1 MNKYFKILL
10 NVLIIN
16 FLFINPINSK
26 TLPPGTGG
34 EADVPA
40 NVLILL
46 DVSGSMNDRT
56 QIGVNYSSNVRAVA
70 PITNTGSV
78 LVYSQN
84 TIRQTNQAANSQ
96 ENIHPS
102 RAVLSHDWYR
112 FRLAENAKKVVYYDN
127 QIFTYDNNDKRLFRY
142 NFTNNSLTRLERIG
156 QIFSQMFLN
165 GDQLVLMN
173 HRGADYYVKDLT
185 AVNVNATRC
194 SPSRNSILDRIL
206 RLGQWS
212 THPNFA
218 FNVDASGNLI
228 AVGSLDKRTQVQ
240 FYKFAPNGTCF
251 SDEPNDTYTTTL
263 NPIHTPSSVVGHPTD
278 ENQFFL
284 TDSVNHNLTKI
295 SVSGTV
301 ITVDS
306 SVGRNGGVNINYN
319 PTNNRNDIRFRTP
332 YHIAVEASTSRIYVA
347 DESNRA
353 VQSFD
358 FNLNFKNV
366 TGMSSSMSR
375 MEGAKQAIQS
385 IVTDSS
391 LISSVNFGYGVWSDY
406 QVWWSRW
413 GRFSQYGINSMPRQR
428 AVNTYGIDWLN
439 LYRMIREVV
448 LYGNIWGVG
457 PDRFPGLDNWDNGRD
472 RGNPCSNLGCIEV
485 KADRNGAGKI
495 NTRVRQAQPMLGTN
509 ANFFATLAEDYYNH
523 PTLSPIDPNS
533 DCQGN
538 PIIVIGDGE
547 FTTGVN
553 AGFNKIQ
560 QLANRQNSPV
570 KTIPIAYGS
579 GISASGLAQFNQLA
593 MRGGTGDAIVA
604 QNPATLKARLTE
616 IIRNIQADK
625 LAFTAPAITSKV
637 GEGGFLYQAQFQYR
651 QKKEWLG
658 SLSATSISEEGEL
671 ANDFTWEAARQMP
684 LPSGRK
690 IWTVLPAADYNGNWN
705 NFTEANSILINEQFE
720 SLGIEVG
727 DYHGDTPTSP
737 TNVGTARCSNSGDSR
752 TSIQNGNEDDIKGYF
767 NFVRGEDY
775 FDYDSDCIL
784 KEIRTDDDGRRGYL
798 GDIYHSELVVVGPPG
813 ANTNFIKKN
822 EEAYF
827 RSINNYQAFKN
838 ANENRAKTIYVG
850 ANDGM
855 LHAFNGNTG
864 QELWGFIPP
873 FIIGKL
879 PLIVNPSLNDNNAL
893 GDKGGSSA
901 IYGVDG
907 SPVVHDM
914 FIKHPYFG
922 GTNWYTIMMVPFGR
936 GGAGFSVLDVTNP
949 EKPLHLYSIYND
961 SVQNEVLRM
970 NHLGIVSRF
979 DYIDETYGWLDLDEA
994 DTVIANYQADNSVD
1008 STCNTTLTTSCYTGR
1023 NFTLPV
1029 TGLTKTDM
1037 TIFFDGIITTAYQ
1050 VSQNGSKTTISF
1062 SSAQT
1067 YNGDTSGISQNP
1079 TNKNLSISIEP
1090 DAIARLSI
1098 NLPAEYDYTK
1108 LGETWSSPRIFR
1120 MPVTSNT
1127 DKYVAVM
1134 GAGYGAASKT
1144 VGSGVFVVDL
1154 DDFIDR
1160 PGSIDKAISVSDN
1173 VNGTN
1178 VSHEIINSVLA
1189 TPVVITADQTTGI
1202 NYKGALVYVNDLE
1215 GKVTKIN
1222 LTDMTQTKAGL
1233 RTELYDST
1241 VIFET
1246 LSTSTNGR
1254 YMFHSMDSA
1263 IGTTSKNLWLYA
1275 GTGDYERVTTK
1286 NNNIDNLLIGFRD
1299 KDFPYY
1305 EDVSE
1310 IYSPLS
1316 LFACQD
1322 TTDDGTGI
1330 KCPLDSN
1337 DEVVIRGFGPVT
1349 KDVGWFIKLEN
1360 SQKVIAEPT
1369 VTRGVAYFPI
1379 YEPTT
1384 SLNQCDPGKAFVC
1397 AVDDECGTNYSSRLG
1412 TNDAA
1417 NRNQQCLYVG
1427 SGVLSKLVAFGN
1439 KLFANIA
1446 GKSTQDKTDLV
1457 QLNSIQEDVEAM
1469 RSSWREGNF

>member
-46 DVSGSMNDRT
+46 DVSGSMSNRT
-56 QIGVNYSSNVRAVA
+56 QIGINYSSRVQAVA

-78 LVYSQN
+78 LVYTQY
-84 TIRQTNQAANSQ
+84 TIRQTNQAENSQ

-102 RAVLSHDWYR
+102 RAVLSHDWNR
-112 FRLAENAKKVVYYDN
+112 FRLQNNAKKVVYYDN

-538 PIIVIGDGE
+538 YIIVIGDGE

-684 LPSGRK
+684 LPRSRK
-690 IWTVLPAADYNGNWN
+690 IWTVLPTKDYRDDLN

-727 DYHGDTPTSP
+727 DYHSDAPTSS

-752 TSIQNGNEDDIKGYF
+752 TSIQDGNEDDIKGLIS
-767 NFVRGEDY
+767 FVRGEDY
-775 FDYDSDCIL
+775 FDYDSDCFL
-784 KEIRTDDDGRRGYL
+784 DEPRLDDNGRHGYL
-798 GDIYHSELVVVGPPG
+798 GDIYHSELVVVGPPS

-827 RSINNYQAFKN
+827 RSTNNYQAFKN

-850 ANDGM
+850 ANDGV

-1337 DEVVIRGFGPVT
+1337 EEVVIRGFGPVT

>member
-1 MNKYFKILL
+1 MKKYYKILL

-16 FLFINPINSK
+16 FLIINPINSK

-46 DVSGSMNDRT
+46 DASGSMSNRT
-56 QIGVNYSSNVRAVA
+56 TIGINYNNNVRAVA

-78 LVYSQN
+78 LVYTQN
-84 TIRQTNQAANSQ
+84 NMRQVNQAGNSL
-96 ENIHPS
+96 ENIYSGRPT
-102 RAVLSHDWYR
+102 LTNDWNR
-112 FRLAENAKKVVYYDN
+112 FMLRDNAKKVVYYND
-127 QIFTYDNNDKRLFRY
+127 QVFTYDNNDRRLFKY
-142 NFTNNSLTRLERIG
+142 NFTNNTSTGLERIG
-156 QIFSQMFLN
+156 QRFSQMFLN
-165 GDQLVLMN
+165 GDNLVLMN
-173 HRGADYYVKDLT
+173 HVGANYYVKDLT
-185 AVNVNATRC
+185 AINVNATTC

-206 RLGQWS
+206 RLGQYWE
-212 THPNFA
+212 HPQFT

-228 AVGSLDKRTQVQ
+228 AVGSLDRRTQVQ
-240 FYKFAPNGTCF
+240 LYKFASTGTCF
-251 SDEPNDTYTTTL
+251 ESEPSNTYTTSL

-284 TDSVNHNLTKI
+284 TDSIYHNLTKI
-295 SVSGTV
+295 SVSGTT
-301 ITVDS
+301 ITIDA
-306 SVGRNGGVNINYN
+306 SVGRSGSINANYN
-319 PTNNRNDIRFRTP
+319 PTTNQNGIRFRNP
-332 YHIAVEASTSRIYVA
+332 YHIAIESSSSRIYVA
-347 DESNRA
+347 DERNRA

-358 FNLNFKNV
+358 YNLNFKHD
-366 TGMSSSMSR
+366 TGTSTSMSR
-375 MEGAKQAIQS
+375 MRGAQEAIQS

-391 LISSVNFGYGVWSDY
+391 LISSVNFGYGLWSDY
-406 QVWWSRW
+406 RLWYNSRP
-413 GRFSQYGINSMPRQR
+413 FTYYGIRSVPR
-428 AVNTYGIDWLN
+428 NTAISRYGIDWLSR
-439 LYRMIREVV
+439 YSWMRHVV
-448 LYGNIWGVG
+448 LYGNVNNIG
-457 PDRFPGLDNWDNGRD
+457 PDRFPGFEMWQNGRD
-472 RGNPCSNLGCIEV
+472 RGYPCSNVGCIEV
-485 KADRNGAGKI
+485 QVNRDGAAKI
-495 NTRVRQAQPMLGTN
+495 NTRVSSAQPMYGTN
-509 ANFFATLAEDYYNH
+509 ANFFATLAEEYYNH

-538 PIIVIGDGE
+538 YIIVIGDGE
-547 FTTGVN
+547 FTSGRTI
-553 AGFNKIQ
+553 GFNKIQ

-570 KTIPIAYGS
+570 KTIPIAYGT
-579 GISASGLAQFNQLA
+579 GISASGLSQFNDLA
-593 MRGGTGDAIVA
+593 RRGGTGDAIIA
-604 QNPATLKARLTE
+604 ANPAALKARITE

-625 LAFTAPAITSKV
+625 LAFTAPAITAKV

-658 SLSATSISEEGEL
+658 SLSATSMTDDGEL

-684 LPSGRK
+684 LPRSRK
-690 IWTVLPAADYNGNWN
+690 IWTVLPTKDYRDDLN

-727 DYHGDTPTSP
+727 DYHSDAPTSS

-752 TSIQNGNEDDIKGYF
+752 TSIQDGNEDDIKGLIS
-767 NFVRGEDY
+767 FVRGEDY
-775 FDYDSDCIL
+775 FDYDSDCFL
-784 KEIRTDDDGRRGYL
+784 DEPRLDDNGRHGYL
-798 GDIYHSELVVVGPPG
+798 GDIYHSELVVVGPPS

-827 RSINNYQAFKN
+827 RSTNNYQAFKN

-850 ANDGM
+850 ANDGV

-914 FIKHPYFG
+914 YIKHPYFG

-979 DYIDETYGWLDLDEA
+979 DYIDETYSWLDLDEA
-994 DTVIANYQADNSVD
+994 DTIIANYQADNNVD

-1050 VSQNGSKTTISF
+1050 VSQNGSSTTISF

-1067 YNGDTSGISQNP
+1067 YNGDTSGTSLNP
-1079 TNKNLSISIEP
+1079 NNKNLSISINS
-1090 DAIARLSI
+1090 DAIARLST
-1098 NLPAEYDYTK
+1098 NLPADYDYSK

-1120 MPVTSNT
+1120 MPVTSNK

-1134 GAGYGAASKT
+1134 GAGYGATSKT

-1160 PGSIDKAISVSDN
+1160 PGSIDKAISVSDK

-1189 TPVVITADQTTGI
+1189 NPVVITADQTTGI

-1222 LTDMTQTKAGL
+1222 LTDMTETKAGL

-1337 DEVVIRGFGPVT
+1337 EEVVIRGFGPVT

-1360 SQKVIAEPT
+1360 SQKVVAEPT

>member
-1 MNKYFKILL
+1 MKKYYKILL

-16 FLFINPINSK
+16 FLIINPINSK

-46 DVSGSMNDRT
+46 DASGSMSNRT
-56 QIGVNYSSNVRAVA
+56 TIGINYNNNVRAVA

-78 LVYSQN
+78 LVYTQN
-84 TIRQTNQAANSQ
+84 NMRQVNQAGNSL
-96 ENIHPS
+96 ENIYSGRPT
-102 RAVLSHDWYR
+102 LTNDWNR
-112 FRLAENAKKVVYYDN
+112 FMLRDNAKKVVYYND
-127 QIFTYDNNDKRLFRY
+127 QVFTYDNNDRRLFKY
-142 NFTNNSLTRLERIG
+142 NFTNNTSTGLERIG
-156 QIFSQMFLN
+156 QRFSQMFLN
-165 GDQLVLMN
+165 GDNLVLMN
-173 HRGADYYVKDLT
+173 HVGANYYVKDLT
-185 AVNVNATRC
+185 AINVNATTC

-206 RLGQWS
+206 RLGQYWE
-212 THPNFA
+212 HPQFT

-228 AVGSLDKRTQVQ
+228 AVGSLDRRTQVQ
-240 FYKFAPNGTCF
+240 LYKFESTGTCF
-251 SDEPNDTYTTTL
+251 ESEPSNTYTTSL

-284 TDSVNHNLTKI
+284 TDSIYHNLTKI
-295 SVSGTV
+295 SVSGTT
-301 ITVDS
+301 ITIDA
-306 SVGRNGGVNINYN
+306 SVGRSGSINANYN
-319 PTNNRNDIRFRTP
+319 PTTNQNGIRFRNP
-332 YHIAVEASTSRIYVA
+332 YHIAIESSSSRIYVA
-347 DESNRA
+347 DERNRA

-358 FNLNFKNV
+358 YNLNFKHD
-366 TGMSSSMSR
+366 TGTSTRMSR
-375 MEGAKQAIQS
+375 MRGAQEAIQS

-391 LISSVNFGYGVWSDY
+391 LISSVNFGYGLWSDY
-406 QVWWSRW
+406 RVWYASRP
-413 GRFSQYGINSMPRQR
+413 FTYYGIRSVSR
-428 AVNTYGIDWLN
+428 NTAISRYGIDWLSRYSWMRN
-439 LYRMIREVV
+439 VV
-448 LYGNIWGVG
+448 LYGNVNNIG
-457 PDRFPGLDNWDNGRD
+457 PDRFPGFEMWQNGRD
-472 RGNPCSNLGCIEV
+472 RGYPCSNVGCIEV
-485 KADRNGAGKI
+485 QVNRDGAAKI
-495 NTRVRQAQPMLGTN
+495 NTRVSSAQPMYGTN
-509 ANFFATLAEDYYNH
+509 ANFFATLAEEYYNH

-538 PIIVIGDGE
+538 YIIVIGDGE
-547 FTTGVN
+547 FTSGRTI
-553 AGFNKIQ
+553 GFNKIQ

-570 KTIPIAYGS
+570 KTIPIAYGT
-579 GISASGLAQFNQLA
+579 GISASGLSQFNDLA
-593 MRGGTGDAIVA
+593 RRGGTGDAIIA
-604 QNPATLKARLTE
+604 ANPAALKARITE

-625 LAFTAPAITSKV
+625 LAFTAPAITAKV

-658 SLSATSISEEGEL
+658 SLSATSMTDDGEL
-671 ANDFTWEAARQMP
+671 ANDVTWEAARQMP
-684 LPSGRK
+684 LPRSRK
-690 IWTVLPAADYNGNWN
+690 IWTVLPTKDYRDDLN

-727 DYHGDTPTSP
+727 DYHSDAPTSS

-752 TSIQNGNEDDIKGYF
+752 TSIQDGNEDDIKGLIS
-767 NFVRGEDY
+767 FVRGEDY
-775 FDYDSDCIL
+775 FDYDSDCFL
-784 KEIRTDDDGRRGYL
+784 DEPRLDDNGRHGYL
-798 GDIYHSELVVVGPPG
+798 GDIYHSELVVVGPPS

-827 RSINNYQAFKN
+827 RSTNNYQAFKN

-850 ANDGM
+850 ANDGV

-914 FIKHPYFG
+914 YIKHPYFG

-979 DYIDETYGWLDLDEA
+979 DYIDETYSWLDLDEA
-994 DTVIANYQADNSVD
+994 DTIIANYQADNNVD

-1050 VSQNGSKTTISF
+1050 VSQNGSSTTISF

-1067 YNGDTSGISQNP
+1067 YNGDTSGTSLNP
-1079 TNKNLSISIEP
+1079 NNKNLSISINS
-1090 DAIARLSI
+1090 DAIARLST
-1098 NLPAEYDYTK
+1098 NLPADYDYSK

-1120 MPVTSNT
+1120 MPVTSNK

-1134 GAGYGAASKT
+1134 GAGYGATSKT

-1189 TPVVITADQTTGI
+1189 NPVVITADQTTGI

-1222 LTDMTQTKAGL
+1222 LTDMTETKAGL

-1305 EDVSE
+1305 EDVNE

-1337 DEVVIRGFGPVT
+1337 EEVVIRGFGPVT

-1360 SQKVIAEPT
+1360 SQKVVAEPT

>member
-1 MNKYFKILL
+1 MKKYYKILL

-16 FLFINPINSK
+16 FLIINPINSK

-46 DVSGSMNDRT
+46 DASGSMSNRT
-56 QIGVNYSSNVRAVA
+56 TIGINYNNNVRAVA

-78 LVYSQN
+78 LVYTQN
-84 TIRQTNQAANSQ
+84 NMRQVNQAGNSL
-96 ENIHPS
+96 ENIYSGRPT
-102 RAVLSHDWYR
+102 LTNDWNR
-112 FRLAENAKKVVYYDN
+112 FMLRDNAKKVVYYND
-127 QIFTYDNNDKRLFRY
+127 QVFTYDNNERRLFKY
-142 NFTNNSLTRLERIG
+142 NFTNNTSTGLERIG
-156 QIFSQMFLN
+156 QRFSQMFLN
-165 GDQLVLMN
+165 GDNLVLMN
-173 HRGADYYVKDLT
+173 HVGANYYVKDLT
-185 AVNVNATRC
+185 AINVNATTC

-206 RLGQWS
+206 RLGQYWE
-212 THPNFA
+212 HPQFT

-228 AVGSLDKRTQVQ
+228 AVGSLDRRTQVQ
-240 FYKFAPNGTCF
+240 LYKFESTGTCF
-251 SDEPNDTYTTTL
+251 ESEPSNTYTTSL

-284 TDSVNHNLTKI
+284 TDSIYHNLTKI
-295 SVSGTV
+295 SVSGTT
-301 ITVDS
+301 ITIDA
-306 SVGRNGGVNINYN
+306 SVGRSGSINANYN
-319 PTNNRNDIRFRTP
+319 PTTNQNGIRFRNP
-332 YHIAVEASTSRIYVA
+332 YHIAIESSSSRIYVA
-347 DESNRA
+347 DERNRA

-358 FNLNFKNV
+358 YNLNFKHD
-366 TGMSSSMSR
+366 TGTSTRMSR
-375 MEGAKQAIQS
+375 MRGAQEAIQS

-391 LISSVNFGYGVWSDY
+391 LISSVNFGYGLWSDY
-406 QVWWSRW
+406 RVWYASRP
-413 GRFSQYGINSMPRQR
+413 FTYYGIRSVSR
-428 AVNTYGIDWLN
+428 NTAISRYGIDWLSRYSWMRN
-439 LYRMIREVV
+439 VV
-448 LYGNIWGVG
+448 LYGNVNNIG
-457 PDRFPGLDNWDNGRD
+457 PDRFPGFEMWQNGRD
-472 RGNPCSNLGCIEV
+472 RGYPCSNVGCIEV
-485 KADRNGAGKI
+485 QVNRDGAAKI
-495 NTRVRQAQPMLGTN
+495 NTRVSSAQPMYGTN
-509 ANFFATLAEDYYNH
+509 ANFFATLAEEYYNH

-538 PIIVIGDGE
+538 YIIVIGDGE
-547 FTTGVN
+547 FTSGRTI
-553 AGFNKIQ
+553 GFNKIQ

-570 KTIPIAYGS
+570 KTIPIAYGT
-579 GISASGLAQFNQLA
+579 GISASGLSQFNDLA
-593 MRGGTGDAIVA
+593 RRGGTGDAIIA
-604 QNPATLKARLTE
+604 ANPAALKARITE

-625 LAFTAPAITSKV
+625 LAFTAPAITAKV

-658 SLSATSISEEGEL
+658 SLSATSMTDDGEL
-671 ANDFTWEAARQMP
+671 ANDITWEAARQMP
-684 LPSGRK
+684 LPRSRK
-690 IWTVLPAADYNGNWN
+690 IWTVLPTKDYRDDLN

-727 DYHGDTPTSP
+727 DYHSDAPTSS

-752 TSIQNGNEDDIKGYF
+752 TSIQDGNEDDIKGLIS
-767 NFVRGEDY
+767 FVRGEDY
-775 FDYDSDCIL
+775 FDYDSDCFL
-784 KEIRTDDDGRRGYL
+784 DEPRLDDNGRHGYL
-798 GDIYHSELVVVGPPG
+798 GDIYHSELVVVGPPS

-827 RSINNYQAFKN
+827 RSTNNYQAFKN

-850 ANDGM
+850 ANDGV

-914 FIKHPYFG
+914 YIKHPYFG

-979 DYIDETYGWLDLDEA
+979 DYIDETYSWLDLDEA
-994 DTVIANYQADNSVD
+994 DTIIANYQADNNVD

-1050 VSQNGSKTTISF
+1050 VSQNGSSTTISF

-1067 YNGDTSGISQNP
+1067 YNGDTSGTSLNP
-1079 TNKNLSISIEP
+1079 NNKNLSISINS
-1090 DAIARLSI
+1090 DAIARLST
-1098 NLPAEYDYTK
+1098 NLPADYDYSK

-1120 MPVTSNT
+1120 MPVTSNK

-1134 GAGYGAASKT
+1134 GAGYGATSKT

-1189 TPVVITADQTTGI
+1189 NPVVITADQTTGI

-1222 LTDMTQTKAGL
+1222 LTDMTETKAGL

-1337 DEVVIRGFGPVT
+1337 EEVVIRGFGPVT

-1360 SQKVIAEPT
+1360 SQKVVAEPT

>member
-1 MNKYFKILL
+1 MKKYYKILL

-16 FLFINPINSK
+16 FLIINPINSK

-46 DVSGSMNDRT
+46 DASGSMSNRT
-56 QIGVNYSSNVRAVA
+56 TIGINYNNNVRAVA

-78 LVYSQN
+78 LVYTQN
-84 TIRQTNQAANSQ
+84 NMRQVNQAGNSL
-96 ENIHPS
+96 ENIYSGRPT
-102 RAVLSHDWYR
+102 LTNDWNR
-112 FRLAENAKKVVYYDN
+112 FMLRDNAKKVVYYND
-127 QIFTYDNNDKRLFRY
+127 QVFTYDNNDRRLFKY
-142 NFTNNSLTRLERIG
+142 NFTNNTSTGLERIG
-156 QIFSQMFLN
+156 QRFSQMFLN
-165 GDQLVLMN
+165 GDNLVLMN
-173 HRGADYYVKDLT
+173 HVGANYYVKDLT
-185 AVNVNATRC
+185 AINVNATTC

-206 RLGQWS
+206 RLGQYWE
-212 THPNFA
+212 HPQFT

-228 AVGSLDKRTQVQ
+228 AVGSLDRRTQVQ
-240 FYKFAPNGTCF
+240 LYKFASTGTCF
-251 SDEPNDTYTTTL
+251 ESEPSNTYTTSL

-284 TDSVNHNLTKI
+284 TDSIYHNLTKI
-295 SVSGTV
+295 SVSGTT
-301 ITVDS
+301 ITIDA
-306 SVGRNGGVNINYN
+306 SVGRSGSINANYN
-319 PTNNRNDIRFRTP
+319 PTTNQNGIRFRNP
-332 YHIAVEASTSRIYVA
+332 YHIAIESSSSRIYVA
-347 DESNRA
+347 DERNRA

-358 FNLNFKNV
+358 YNLNFKHD
-366 TGMSSSMSR
+366 TGTSTRMSR
-375 MEGAKQAIQS
+375 MRGAQEAIQS

-391 LISSVNFGYGVWSDY
+391 LISSVNFGYGLWSDY
-406 QVWWSRW
+406 RVWYASRP
-413 GRFSQYGINSMPRQR
+413 FTYYGIRSVSR
-428 AVNTYGIDWLN
+428 NTAISRYGIDWLSRYGYMRN
-439 LYRMIREVV
+439 VV
-448 LYGNIWGVG
+448 LYGNVNNIG
-457 PDRFPGLDNWDNGRD
+457 PDRFPGFEMWQNGRD
-472 RGNPCSNLGCIEV
+472 RGYPCSNVGCIEV
-485 KADRNGAGKI
+485 QVNRDGAAKI
-495 NTRVRQAQPMLGTN
+495 NTRVSSAQPMYGTN
-509 ANFFATLAEDYYNH
+509 ANFFATLAEEYYNH

-538 PIIVIGDGE
+538 YIIVIGDGE
-547 FTTGVN
+547 FTSGRTI
-553 AGFNKIQ
+553 GFNKIQ

-570 KTIPIAYGS
+570 KTIPIAYGT
-579 GISASGLAQFNQLA
+579 GISASGLSQFNDLA
-593 MRGGTGDAIVA
+593 RRGGTGDAIIA
-604 QNPATLKARLTE
+604 ANPAALKARITE

-625 LAFTAPAITSKV
+625 LAFTAPAITAKV

-658 SLSATSISEEGEL
+658 SLSATSMTDDGEL

-684 LPSGRK
+684 LPRSRK
-690 IWTVLPAADYNGNWN
+690 IWTVLPTKDYRDDLN

-727 DYHGDTPTSP
+727 DYHSDAPTSS

-752 TSIQNGNEDDIKGYF
+752 TSIQDGNEDDIKGLIS
-767 NFVRGEDY
+767 FVRGEDY
-775 FDYDSDCIL
+775 FDYDSDCFL
-784 KEIRTDDDGRRGYL
+784 DEPRLDDNGRHGYL
-798 GDIYHSELVVVGPPG
+798 GDIYHSELVVVGPPS

-827 RSINNYQAFKN
+827 RSTNNYQAFKN

-850 ANDGM
+850 ANDGV

-914 FIKHPYFG
+914 YIKHPYFG

-936 GGAGFSVLDVTNP
+936 GGAGFSVLDITNP

-979 DYIDETYGWLDLDEA
+979 DYIDETYSWLDLDEA
-994 DTVIANYQADNSVD
+994 DTIIANYQADNNVD

-1050 VSQNGSKTTISF
+1050 VSQNGSSTTISF

-1067 YNGDTSGISQNP
+1067 YNGDTSGTSLNP
-1079 TNKNLSISIEP
+1079 NNKNLSISINS
-1090 DAIARLSI
+1090 DAIARLST
-1098 NLPAEYDYTK
+1098 NLPADYDYSK

-1120 MPVTSNT
+1120 MPVTSNK

-1134 GAGYGAASKT
+1134 GAGYGATSKT

-1189 TPVVITADQTTGI
+1189 NPVVITADQTTGI

-1222 LTDMTQTKAGL
+1222 LTDMTETKAGL

-1337 DEVVIRGFGPVT
+1337 EEVVIRGFGPVT

-1360 SQKVIAEPT
+1360 SQKVVAEPT

>member
-1 MNKYFKILL
+1 MKKYYKILL

-16 FLFINPINSK
+16 FLIINPINSK

-46 DVSGSMNDRT
+46 DASGSMSNRT
-56 QIGVNYSSNVRAVA
+56 TIGINYNNNVRAVA

-78 LVYSQN
+78 LVYTQN
-84 TIRQTNQAANSQ
+84 NMRQVNQAGNSL
-96 ENIHPS
+96 ENIYSGRPT
-102 RAVLSHDWYR
+102 LTNDWNR
-112 FRLAENAKKVVYYDN
+112 FMLRDNAKKVVYYND
-127 QIFTYDNNDKRLFRY
+127 QVFTYDNNDRRLFKY
-142 NFTNNSLTRLERIG
+142 NFTNNTSTGLERIG
-156 QIFSQMFLN
+156 QRFSQMFLN
-165 GDQLVLMN
+165 GDNLVLMN
-173 HRGADYYVKDLT
+173 HVGANYYVKDLT
-185 AVNVNATRC
+185 AINVNATTC

-206 RLGQWS
+206 RLGQYWE
-212 THPNFA
+212 HPQFT

-228 AVGSLDKRTQVQ
+228 AVGSLDRRTQVQ
-240 FYKFAPNGTCF
+240 LYKFASTGTCF
-251 SDEPNDTYTTTL
+251 ESEPSNTYTTSL

-284 TDSVNHNLTKI
+284 TDSIYHNLTKI
-295 SVSGTV
+295 SVSGTT
-301 ITVDS
+301 ITIDA
-306 SVGRNGGVNINYN
+306 SVGRSGSINANYN
-319 PTNNRNDIRFRTP
+319 PTTNQNGIRFRNP
-332 YHIAVEASTSRIYVA
+332 YHIAIESSSSRIYVA
-347 DESNRA
+347 DERNRA

-358 FNLNFKNV
+358 YNLNFKHD
-366 TGMSSSMSR
+366 TGTSTRMSR
-375 MEGAKQAIQS
+375 MRGAQEAIQS

-391 LISSVNFGYGVWSDY
+391 LISSVNFGYGLWSDY
-406 QVWWSRW
+406 RVWYASRP
-413 GRFSQYGINSMPRQR
+413 FTYYGIRSVSR
-428 AVNTYGIDWLN
+428 NTAISRYGIDWLSRYGYMRN
-439 LYRMIREVV
+439 VV
-448 LYGNIWGVG
+448 LYGNVNNIG
-457 PDRFPGLDNWDNGRD
+457 PDRFPGFEMWQNGRD
-472 RGNPCSNLGCIEV
+472 RGYPCSNVGCIEV
-485 KADRNGAGKI
+485 QVNRDGAAKI
-495 NTRVRQAQPMLGTN
+495 NTRVSSAQPMYGTN
-509 ANFFATLAEDYYNH
+509 ANFFATLAEEYYNH

-538 PIIVIGDGE
+538 YIIVIGDGE
-547 FTTGVN
+547 FTSGRTI
-553 AGFNKIQ
+553 GFNKIQ

-570 KTIPIAYGS
+570 KTIPIAYGT
-579 GISASGLAQFNQLA
+579 GISASGLSQFNDLA
-593 MRGGTGDAIVA
+593 RRGGTGDAIIA
-604 QNPATLKARLTE
+604 ANPAALKARITE

-625 LAFTAPAITSKV
+625 LAFTAPAITAKV

-658 SLSATSISEEGEL
+658 SLSATSMTDDGEL
-671 ANDFTWEAARQMP
+671 ANDITWEAARQMP
-684 LPSGRK
+684 LPRSRK
-690 IWTVLPAADYNGNWN
+690 IWTVLPTKDYRDDLN

-727 DYHGDTPTSP
+727 DYHSDAPTSS

-752 TSIQNGNEDDIKGYF
+752 TSIQDGNEDDIKGLIS
-767 NFVRGEDY
+767 FVRGEDY
-775 FDYDSDCIL
+775 FDYDSDCFL
-784 KEIRTDDDGRRGYL
+784 DEPRLDDNGRHGYL
-798 GDIYHSELVVVGPPG
+798 GDIYHSELVVVGPPS

-827 RSINNYQAFKN
+827 RSTNNYQAFKN

-850 ANDGM
+850 ANDGV

-914 FIKHPYFG
+914 YIKHPYFG

-936 GGAGFSVLDVTNP
+936 GGAGFSVLDITNP

-979 DYIDETYGWLDLDEA
+979 DYIDETYSWLDLDEA
-994 DTVIANYQADNSVD
+994 DTIIANYQADNNVD

-1050 VSQNGSKTTISF
+1050 VSQNGSSTTISF

-1067 YNGDTSGISQNP
+1067 YNGDTSGTSLNP
-1079 TNKNLSISIEP
+1079 NNKNLSISINS
-1090 DAIARLSI
+1090 DAIARLST
-1098 NLPAEYDYTK
+1098 NLPADYDYSK

-1120 MPVTSNT
+1120 MPVTSNK

-1134 GAGYGAASKT
+1134 GAGYGATSKT

-1189 TPVVITADQTTGI
+1189 NPVVITADQTTGI

-1222 LTDMTQTKAGL
+1222 LTDMTETKAGL

-1305 EDVSE
+1305 EDVNE

-1337 DEVVIRGFGPVT
+1337 EEVVIRGFGPVT

-1360 SQKVIAEPT
+1360 SQKVVAEPT

>member
-1 MNKYFKILL
+1 MKKYYKILL

-16 FLFINPINSK
+16 FLIINPINSK

-46 DVSGSMNDRT
+46 DASGSMSNRT
-56 QIGVNYSSNVRAVA
+56 TIGINYNNNVRAVA

-78 LVYSQN
+78 LVYTQN
-84 TIRQTNQAANSQ
+84 NMRQVNQAGNSL
-96 ENIHPS
+96 ENIYSGRPT
-102 RAVLSHDWYR
+102 LTNDWNR
-112 FRLAENAKKVVYYDN
+112 FMLRDNAKKVVYYND
-127 QIFTYDNNDKRLFRY
+127 QVFTYDNNDRRLFKY
-142 NFTNNSLTRLERIG
+142 NFTNNTSTGLERIG
-156 QIFSQMFLN
+156 QRFSQMFLN
-165 GDQLVLMN
+165 GDNLVLMN
-173 HRGADYYVKDLT
+173 HVGANYYVKDLT
-185 AVNVNATRC
+185 AINVNATTC

-206 RLGQWS
+206 RLGQYWE
-212 THPNFA
+212 HPQFT

-228 AVGSLDKRTQVQ
+228 AVGSLDRRTQVQ
-240 FYKFAPNGTCF
+240 LYKFASTGTCF
-251 SDEPNDTYTTTL
+251 ESEPSNTYTTSL

-284 TDSVNHNLTKI
+284 TDSIYHNLTKI
-295 SVSGTV
+295 SVSGTT
-301 ITVDS
+301 ITIDA
-306 SVGRNGGVNINYN
+306 SVGRSGSINANYN
-319 PTNNRNDIRFRTP
+319 PTTNQNGIRFRNP
-332 YHIAVEASTSRIYVA
+332 YHIAIESSSSRIYVA
-347 DESNRA
+347 DERNRA

-358 FNLNFKNV
+358 YNLNFKHD
-366 TGMSSSMSR
+366 TGTSTRMSR
-375 MEGAKQAIQS
+375 MRGAQEAIQS

-391 LISSVNFGYGVWSDY
+391 LISSVNFGYGLWSDY
-406 QVWWSRW
+406 RVWYASRP
-413 GRFSQYGINSMPRQR
+413 FTYYGIRSVSR
-428 AVNTYGIDWLN
+428 NTAISRYGIDWLSRYGYMRN
-439 LYRMIREVV
+439 VV
-448 LYGNIWGVG
+448 LYGNVNNIG
-457 PDRFPGLDNWDNGRD
+457 PDRFPGFEMWQNGRD
-472 RGNPCSNLGCIEV
+472 RGYPCSNVGCIEV
-485 KADRNGAGKI
+485 QVNRDGAAKI
-495 NTRVRQAQPMLGTN
+495 NTRVSSAQPMYGTN
-509 ANFFATLAEDYYNH
+509 ANFFATLAEEYYNH

-538 PIIVIGDGE
+538 YIIVIGDGE
-547 FTTGVN
+547 FTSGRTI
-553 AGFNKIQ
+553 GFNKIQ

-570 KTIPIAYGS
+570 KTIPIAYGT
-579 GISASGLAQFNQLA
+579 GISASGLSQFNDLA
-593 MRGGTGDAIVA
+593 RRGGTGDAIIA
-604 QNPATLKARLTE
+604 ANPAALKARITE

-625 LAFTAPAITSKV
+625 LAFTAPAITAKV

-658 SLSATSISEEGEL
+658 SLSATSMTDDGEL
-671 ANDFTWEAARQMP
+671 ANDITWEAARQMP
-684 LPSGRK
+684 LPRSRK
-690 IWTVLPAADYNGNWN
+690 IWTVLPTKDYRDDLN

-727 DYHGDTPTSP
+727 DYHSDAPTSS

-752 TSIQNGNEDDIKGYF
+752 TSIQDGNEDDIKGLIS
-767 NFVRGEDY
+767 FVRGEDY
-775 FDYDSDCIL
+775 FDYDSDCFL
-784 KEIRTDDDGRRGYL
+784 DEPRLDDNGRHGYL
-798 GDIYHSELVVVGPPG
+798 GDIYHSELVVVGPPS

-827 RSINNYQAFKN
+827 RSTNNYQAFKN

-850 ANDGM
+850 ANDGV

-914 FIKHPYFG
+914 YIKHPYFG

-979 DYIDETYGWLDLDEA
+979 DYIDETYSWLDLDEA
-994 DTVIANYQADNSVD
+994 DTIIANYQADNNVD

-1050 VSQNGSKTTISF
+1050 VSQNGSSTTISF

-1067 YNGDTSGISQNP
+1067 YNGDTSGTSLNP
-1079 TNKNLSISIEP
+1079 NNKNLSISINS
-1090 DAIARLSI
+1090 DAIARLST
-1098 NLPAEYDYTK
+1098 NLPADYDYSK

-1120 MPVTSNT
+1120 MPVTSNK

-1134 GAGYGAASKT
+1134 GAGYGATSKT

-1189 TPVVITADQTTGI
+1189 NPVVITADQTTGI

-1222 LTDMTQTKAGL
+1222 LTDMTETKAGL

-1337 DEVVIRGFGPVT
+1337 EEVVIRGFGPVT

-1360 SQKVIAEPT
+1360 SQKVVAEPT

>member
-1 MNKYFKILL
+1 MKKYYKILL

-16 FLFINPINSK
+16 FLIINPINSK

-46 DVSGSMNDRT
+46 DASGSMSNRT
-56 QIGVNYSSNVRAVA
+56 TIGINYNNNVRAVA

-78 LVYSQN
+78 LVYTQN
-84 TIRQTNQAANSQ
+84 NMRQVNQAGNSL
-96 ENIHPS
+96 ENIYSGRPT
-102 RAVLSHDWYR
+102 LTNDWNR
-112 FRLAENAKKVVYYDN
+112 FMLRDNAKKVVYYND
-127 QIFTYDNNDKRLFRY
+127 QVFTYDNNERRLFKY
-142 NFTNNSLTRLERIG
+142 NFTNNTSTGLERIG
-156 QIFSQMFLN
+156 QRFSQMFLN
-165 GDQLVLMN
+165 GDNLVLMN
-173 HRGADYYVKDLT
+173 HVGANYYVKDLT
-185 AVNVNATRC
+185 AINVNATTC

-206 RLGQWS
+206 RLGQYWE
-212 THPNFA
+212 HPQFT

-228 AVGSLDKRTQVQ
+228 AVGSLDRRTQVQ
-240 FYKFAPNGTCF
+240 LYKFESTGTCF
-251 SDEPNDTYTTTL
+251 ESEPSNTYTTSL

-284 TDSVNHNLTKI
+284 TDSIYHNLTKI
-295 SVSGTV
+295 SVSGTT
-301 ITVDS
+301 ITIDA
-306 SVGRNGGVNINYN
+306 SVGRSGSINANYN
-319 PTNNRNDIRFRTP
+319 PTTNQNGIRFRNP
-332 YHIAVEASTSRIYVA
+332 YHIAIESSSSRIYVA
-347 DESNRA
+347 DERNRA

-358 FNLNFKNV
+358 YNLNFKHD
-366 TGMSSSMSR
+366 TGTSTRMSR
-375 MEGAKQAIQS
+375 MRGAQEAIQS

-391 LISSVNFGYGVWSDY
+391 LISSVNFGYGLWSDY
-406 QVWWSRW
+406 RVWYASRP
-413 GRFSQYGINSMPRQR
+413 FTYYGIRSVSR
-428 AVNTYGIDWLN
+428 NTAISRYGIDWLSRYGYMRN
-439 LYRMIREVV
+439 VV
-448 LYGNIWGVG
+448 LYGNVNNIG
-457 PDRFPGLDNWDNGRD
+457 PDRFPGFEMWQNGRD
-472 RGNPCSNLGCIEV
+472 RGYPCSNVGCIEV
-485 KADRNGAGKI
+485 QVNRDGAAKI
-495 NTRVRQAQPMLGTN
+495 NTRVSSAQPMYGTN
-509 ANFFATLAEDYYNH
+509 ANFFATLAEEYYNH

-538 PIIVIGDGE
+538 YIIVIGDGE
-547 FTTGVN
+547 FTSGRTI
-553 AGFNKIQ
+553 GFNKIQ

-570 KTIPIAYGS
+570 KTIPIAYGT
-579 GISASGLAQFNQLA
+579 GISASGLSQFNDLA
-593 MRGGTGDAIVA
+593 RRGGTGDAIIA
-604 QNPATLKARLTE
+604 ANPAALKARITE

-625 LAFTAPAITSKV
+625 LAFTAPAITAKV

-658 SLSATSISEEGEL
+658 SLSATSMTDDGEL
-671 ANDFTWEAARQMP
+671 ANDITWEAARQMP
-684 LPSGRK
+684 LPRSRK
-690 IWTVLPAADYNGNWN
+690 IWTVLPTKDYRDDLN

-727 DYHGDTPTSP
+727 DYHSDAPTSS

-752 TSIQNGNEDDIKGYF
+752 TSIQDGNEDDIKGLIS
-767 NFVRGEDY
+767 FVRGEDY
-775 FDYDSDCIL
+775 FDYDSDCFL
-784 KEIRTDDDGRRGYL
+784 DEPRLDDNGRHGYL
-798 GDIYHSELVVVGPPG
+798 GDIYHSELVVVGPPS

-827 RSINNYQAFKN
+827 RSTNNYQAFKN

-850 ANDGM
+850 ANDGV

-914 FIKHPYFG
+914 YIKHPYFG

-979 DYIDETYGWLDLDEA
+979 DYIDETYSWLDLDEA
-994 DTVIANYQADNSVD
+994 DTIIANYQADNNVD

-1050 VSQNGSKTTISF
+1050 VSQNGSSTTISF

-1067 YNGDTSGISQNP
+1067 YNGDTSGTSLNP
-1079 TNKNLSISIEP
+1079 NNKNLSISINS
-1090 DAIARLSI
+1090 DAIARLST
-1098 NLPAEYDYTK
+1098 NLPADYDYSK

-1120 MPVTSNT
+1120 MPVTSNK

-1134 GAGYGAASKT
+1134 GAGYGATSKT

-1189 TPVVITADQTTGI
+1189 NPVVITADQTTGI

-1222 LTDMTQTKAGL
+1222 LTDMTETKAGL

-1337 DEVVIRGFGPVT
+1337 EEVVIRGFGPVT

-1360 SQKVIAEPT
+1360 SQKVVAEPT

>member
-1 MNKYFKILL
+1 MKKYYKILL

-16 FLFINPINSK
+16 FLIINPINSK

-46 DVSGSMNDRT
+46 DASGSMSNRT
-56 QIGVNYSSNVRAVA
+56 TIGINYNNNVRAVA

-78 LVYSQN
+78 LVYTQN
-84 TIRQTNQAANSQ
+84 NMRQVNQAGNSL
-96 ENIHPS
+96 ENIYSGRPT
-102 RAVLSHDWYR
+102 LTNDWNR
-112 FRLAENAKKVVYYDN
+112 FMLRDNAKKVVYYND
-127 QIFTYDNNDKRLFRY
+127 QVFTYDNNDRRLFKY
-142 NFTNNSLTRLERIG
+142 NFTNNTSTGLERIG
-156 QIFSQMFLN
+156 QRFSQMFLN
-165 GDQLVLMN
+165 GDNLVLMN
-173 HRGADYYVKDLT
+173 HVGANYYVKDLT
-185 AVNVNATRC
+185 AINVNATTC

-206 RLGQWS
+206 RLGQYWE
-212 THPNFA
+212 HPQFT

-228 AVGSLDKRTQVQ
+228 AVGSLDRRTQVQ
-240 FYKFAPNGTCF
+240 LYKFASTGTCF
-251 SDEPNDTYTTTL
+251 ESEPSNTYTTSL

-284 TDSVNHNLTKI
+284 TDSIYHNLTKI
-295 SVSGTV
+295 SVSGTT
-301 ITVDS
+301 ITIDA
-306 SVGRNGGVNINYN
+306 SVGRSGSINANYN
-319 PTNNRNDIRFRTP
+319 PTTNQNGIRFRNP
-332 YHIAVEASTSRIYVA
+332 YHIAIESSSSRIYVA
-347 DESNRA
+347 DERNRA

-358 FNLNFKNV
+358 YNLNFKHD
-366 TGMSSSMSR
+366 TGTSTRMSR
-375 MEGAKQAIQS
+375 MRGAQEAIQS

-391 LISSVNFGYGVWSDY
+391 LISSVNFGYGLWSDY
-406 QVWWSRW
+406 RVWYASRP
-413 GRFSQYGINSMPRQR
+413 FTYYGIRSVSR
-428 AVNTYGIDWLN
+428 NTAISRYGIDWLSRYGYMRN
-439 LYRMIREVV
+439 VV
-448 LYGNIWGVG
+448 LYGNVNNIG
-457 PDRFPGLDNWDNGRD
+457 PDRFPGFEMWQNGRD
-472 RGNPCSNLGCIEV
+472 RGYPCSNVGCIEV
-485 KADRNGAGKI
+485 QVNRDGAAKI
-495 NTRVRQAQPMLGTN
+495 NTRVSSAQPMYGTN
-509 ANFFATLAEDYYNH
+509 ANFFATLAEEYYNH

-538 PIIVIGDGE
+538 YIIVIGDGE
-547 FTTGVN
+547 FTSGRTI
-553 AGFNKIQ
+553 GFNKIQ

-570 KTIPIAYGS
+570 KTIPIAYGT
-579 GISASGLAQFNQLA
+579 GISASGLSQFNDLA
-593 MRGGTGDAIVA
+593 RRGGTGDAIIA
-604 QNPATLKARLTE
+604 ANPAALKARITE

-625 LAFTAPAITSKV
+625 LAFTAPAITAKV

-658 SLSATSISEEGEL
+658 SLSATSMTDDGEL
-671 ANDFTWEAARQMP
+671 ANDVTWEAARQMP
-684 LPSGRK
+684 LPRSRK
-690 IWTVLPAADYNGNWN
+690 IWTVLPTKDYRDDLN

-727 DYHGDTPTSP
+727 DYHSDAPTSS

-752 TSIQNGNEDDIKGYF
+752 TSIQDGNEDDIKGLIS
-767 NFVRGEDY
+767 FVRGEDY
-775 FDYDSDCIL
+775 FDYDSDCFL
-784 KEIRTDDDGRRGYL
+784 DEPRLDDNGRHGYL
-798 GDIYHSELVVVGPPG
+798 GDIYHSELVVVGPPS

-827 RSINNYQAFKN
+827 RSTNNYQAFKN

-850 ANDGM
+850 ANDGV

-914 FIKHPYFG
+914 YIKHPYFG

-979 DYIDETYGWLDLDEA
+979 DYIDETYSWLDLDEA
-994 DTVIANYQADNSVD
+994 DTIIANYQADNNVD

-1050 VSQNGSKTTISF
+1050 VSQNGSSTTISF

-1067 YNGDTSGISQNP
+1067 YNGDTSGTSLNP
-1079 TNKNLSISIEP
+1079 NNKNLSISINS
-1090 DAIARLSI
+1090 DAIARLST
-1098 NLPAEYDYTK
+1098 NLPADYDYSK

-1120 MPVTSNT
+1120 MPVTSNK

-1134 GAGYGAASKT
+1134 GAGYGATSKT

-1189 TPVVITADQTTGI
+1189 NPVVITADQTTGI

-1222 LTDMTQTKAGL
+1222 LTDMTETKAGL

-1337 DEVVIRGFGPVT
+1337 EEVVIRGFGPVT

-1360 SQKVIAEPT
+1360 SQKVVAEPT

>member
-46 DVSGSMNDRT
+46 DVSGSMTNRT
-56 QIGVNYSSNVRAVA
+56 QIGVNYNSNVQAVA
-70 PITNTGSV
+70 PITNTGSI

-84 TIRQTNQAANSQ
+84 TIRQTNQALNSQ

-102 RAVLSHDWYR
+102 RAVLSHDWNR
-112 FRLAENAKKVVYYDN
+112 FRLQNNAKKVIYYDN
-127 QIFTYDNNDKRLFRY
+127 QIFTYDNNDRSLFRY
-142 NFTNNSLTRLERIG
+142 NFTNNSLTRLERINE
-156 QIFSQMFLN
+156 IFSQMFLN

-173 HRGADYYVKDLT
+173 HRGADYYIKDLT

-228 AVGSLDKRTQVQ
+228 AVGSLDRRTQVQ
-240 FYKFAPNGTCF
+240 LYKFAPNGTCF
-251 SDEPNDTYTTTL
+251 NDEPSNTYTTTL

-319 PTNNRNDIRFRTP
+319 PTNNRNAIRFRTP
-332 YHIAVEASTSRIYVA
+332 YHIAIEASSSRIYVA
-347 DESNRA
+347 DDSNRA

-358 FNLNFKNV
+358 FNLNFKHI
-366 TGMSSSMSR
+366 TGFAQSQTR

-406 QVWWSRW
+406 NVWYSQW
-413 GRFSQYGINSMPRQR
+413 GRFSRFGINSIPRQR

-439 LYRMIREVV
+439 FYRWIREVV
-448 LYGNIWGVG
+448 LYGNISGVG

-495 NTRVRQAQPMLGTN
+495 NTRVRQAQPMYGTN

-538 PIIVIGDGE
+538 YIIVIGDGE
-547 FTTGVN
+547 FTSGVTP
-553 AGFNKIQ
+553 GFNKIQ

-579 GISASGLAQFNQLA
+579 GITASGLAQFNQLA

-604 QNPATLKARLTE
+604 ANPATLKARLTE

-671 ANDFTWEAARQMP
+671 ENDITWEAARLMP

-720 SLGIEVG
+720 ILGNEVG

-752 TSIQNGNEDDIKGYF
+752 TSIQNGNEDDIKGLI
-767 NFVRGEDY
+767 NFIRGEDY

-838 ANENRAKTIYVG
+838 ANKNRDKTIYVG

-855 LHAFNGNTG
+855 LHAFNAGNG

-873 FIIGKL
+873 FLIGKL
-879 PLIVNPSLNDNNAL
+879 PLVVNPSLNDNNSK

-914 FIKHPYFG
+914 YIKHPYFG

-936 GGAGFSVLDVTNP
+936 GGAGFSVLDVTDP

-961 SVQNEVLRM
+961 SIRNEILRM
-970 NHLGIVSRF
+970 NHLGVVSRF
-979 DYIDETYGWLDLDEA
+979 DYIDETYGWLDIEEA
-994 DTVIANYQADNSVD
+994 QTIIANYQANNSV
-1008 STCNTTLTTSCYTGR
+1008 SGTCNTSLTTSCYTGR

-1029 TGLTKTDM
+1029 SGLTKSDM
-1037 TIFFDGIITTAYQ
+1037 KIFIDGRITTAYQ
-1050 VSQNGSKTTISF
+1050 VSQNGAKTTISF

-1067 YNGDTSGISQNP
+1067 YNGDTSGTSQNP
-1079 TNKNLSISIEP
+1079 TNKNLLISIEP

-1154 DDFIDR
+1154 DDFDTQ
-1160 PGSIDKAISVSDN
+1160 PGSIEKRIDILDYSQS
-1173 VNGTN
+1173 GG
-1178 VSHEIINSVLA
+1178 EIINSVLS

-1222 LTDMTQTKAGL
+1222 LTDMTETKAGL

-1241 VIFET
+1241 IIFQ
-1246 LSTSTNGR
+1246 SASDATNGR
-1254 YMFHSMDSA
+1254 YMFHSMDTA

-1275 GTGDYERVTTK
+1275 GTGDYERVTYK
-1286 NNNIDNLLIGFRD
+1286 SNNVDNLLIGFRD

-1305 EDVSE
+1305 ED
-1310 IYSPLS
+1310 ININYSPLS
-1316 LFACQD
+1316 LLACQN
-1322 TTDDGTGI
+1322 TTDDSTGV

-1337 DEVVIRGFGPVT
+1337 DQVLIRGVGRVD
-1349 KDVGWFIKLEN
+1349 KNVGWYIKLDN
-1360 SQKVIAEPT
+1360 SQKVVAEPT
-1369 VTRGVAYFPI
+1369 ITKGVAYFPI

-1427 SGVLSKLVAFGN
+1427 SGVLSKLVTFGN

-1457 QLNSIQEDVEAM
+1457 QLDSIQEDVEAM

>member
-1 MNKYFKILL
+1 MKKYYKILL

-16 FLFINPINSK
+16 FLIINPINSK

-46 DVSGSMNDRT
+46 DASGSMSNRT
-56 QIGVNYSSNVRAVA
+56 TIGINYNNNVRAVA

-78 LVYSQN
+78 LVYTQN
-84 TIRQTNQAANSQ
+84 NMRQVNQAGNSL
-96 ENIHPS
+96 ENIYSGRPT
-102 RAVLSHDWYR
+102 LTNDWNR
-112 FRLAENAKKVVYYDN
+112 FMLRDNAKKVVYYND
-127 QIFTYDNNDKRLFRY
+127 QVFTYDNNERRLFKY
-142 NFTNNSLTRLERIG
+142 NFTNNTSTGLERIG
-156 QIFSQMFLN
+156 QRFSQMFLN
-165 GDQLVLMN
+165 GDNLVLMN
-173 HRGADYYVKDLT
+173 HVGANYYVKDLT
-185 AVNVNATRC
+185 AINVNATTC

-206 RLGQWS
+206 RLGQYWE
-212 THPNFA
+212 HPQFT

-228 AVGSLDKRTQVQ
+228 AVGSLDRRTQVQ
-240 FYKFAPNGTCF
+240 LYKFESTGTCF
-251 SDEPNDTYTTTL
+251 ESEPSNTYTTSL

-284 TDSVNHNLTKI
+284 TDSIYHNLTKI
-295 SVSGTV
+295 SVSGTT
-301 ITVDS
+301 ITIDA
-306 SVGRNGGVNINYN
+306 SVGRSGSINANYN
-319 PTNNRNDIRFRTP
+319 PTTNQNGIRFRNP
-332 YHIAVEASTSRIYVA
+332 YHIAIESSSSRIYVA
-347 DESNRA
+347 DERNRA

-358 FNLNFKNV
+358 YNLNFKHD
-366 TGMSSSMSR
+366 TGTSTRMSR
-375 MEGAKQAIQS
+375 MRGAQEAIQS

-391 LISSVNFGYGVWSDY
+391 LISSVNFGYGLWSDY
-406 QVWWSRW
+406 RVWYASRP
-413 GRFSQYGINSMPRQR
+413 FTYYGIRSVSR
-428 AVNTYGIDWLN
+428 NTAISRYGIDWLSRYGYMRN
-439 LYRMIREVV
+439 VV
-448 LYGNIWGVG
+448 LYGNVNNIG
-457 PDRFPGLDNWDNGRD
+457 PDRFPGFEMWQNGRD
-472 RGNPCSNLGCIEV
+472 RGYPCSNVGCIEV
-485 KADRNGAGKI
+485 QVNRDGAAKI
-495 NTRVRQAQPMLGTN
+495 NTRVSSAQPMYGTN
-509 ANFFATLAEDYYNH
+509 ANFFATLAEEYYNH

-538 PIIVIGDGE
+538 YIIVIGDGE
-547 FTTGVN
+547 FTSGRTI
-553 AGFNKIQ
+553 GFNKIQ

-570 KTIPIAYGS
+570 KTIPIAYGT
-579 GISASGLAQFNQLA
+579 GISASGLSQFNDLA
-593 MRGGTGDAIVA
+593 RRGGTGDAIIA
-604 QNPATLKARLTE
+604 ANPAALKARITE

-625 LAFTAPAITSKV
+625 LAFTAPAITAKV

-658 SLSATSISEEGEL
+658 SLSATSMTDDGEL
-671 ANDFTWEAARQMP
+671 ANDITWEAARQMP
-684 LPSGRK
+684 LPRSRK
-690 IWTVLPAADYNGNWN
+690 IWTVLPTKDYRDDLN

-727 DYHGDTPTSP
+727 DYHSDAPTSS

-752 TSIQNGNEDDIKGYF
+752 TSIQDGNEDDIKGLIS
-767 NFVRGEDY
+767 FVRGEDY
-775 FDYDSDCIL
+775 FDYDSDCFL
-784 KEIRTDDDGRRGYL
+784 DEPRLDDNGRHGYL
-798 GDIYHSELVVVGPPG
+798 GDIYHSELVVVGPPS

-827 RSINNYQAFKN
+827 RSTNNYQAFKN

-850 ANDGM
+850 ANDGV

-914 FIKHPYFG
+914 YIKHPYFG

-936 GGAGFSVLDVTNP
+936 GGAGFSVLDITNP

-979 DYIDETYGWLDLDEA
+979 DYIDETYSWLDLDEA
-994 DTVIANYQADNSVD
+994 DTIIANYQADNNVD

-1050 VSQNGSKTTISF
+1050 VSQNGSSTTISF

-1067 YNGDTSGISQNP
+1067 YNGDTSGTSLNP
-1079 TNKNLSISIEP
+1079 NNKNLSISINS
-1090 DAIARLSI
+1090 DAIARLST
-1098 NLPAEYDYTK
+1098 NLPADYDYSK

-1120 MPVTSNT
+1120 MPVTSNK

-1134 GAGYGAASKT
+1134 GAGYGATSKT

-1189 TPVVITADQTTGI
+1189 NPVVITADQTTGI

-1222 LTDMTQTKAGL
+1222 LTDMTETKAGL

-1337 DEVVIRGFGPVT
+1337 EEVVIRGFGPVT

-1360 SQKVIAEPT
+1360 SQKVVAEPT

>member
-1 MNKYFKILL
+1 MKKYYKILL

-16 FLFINPINSK
+16 FLIINPINSK

-46 DVSGSMNDRT
+46 DASGSMSNRT
-56 QIGVNYSSNVRAVA
+56 TIGINYNNNVRAVA

-78 LVYSQN
+78 LVYTQN
-84 TIRQTNQAANSQ
+84 NMRQVNQAGNSL
-96 ENIHPS
+96 ENIYSGRPT
-102 RAVLSHDWYR
+102 LTNDWNR
-112 FRLAENAKKVVYYDN
+112 FMLRDNAKKVVYYND
-127 QIFTYDNNDKRLFRY
+127 QVFTYDNNDRRLFKY
-142 NFTNNSLTRLERIG
+142 NFTNNTSTGLERIG
-156 QIFSQMFLN
+156 QRFSQMFLN
-165 GDQLVLMN
+165 GDNLVLMN
-173 HRGADYYVKDLT
+173 HVGANYYVKDLT
-185 AVNVNATRC
+185 AINVNATTC

-206 RLGQWS
+206 RLGQYWE
-212 THPNFA
+212 HPQFT

-228 AVGSLDKRTQVQ
+228 AVGSLDRRTQVQ
-240 FYKFAPNGTCF
+240 LYKFESTGTCF
-251 SDEPNDTYTTTL
+251 ESEPSNTYTTSL

-284 TDSVNHNLTKI
+284 TDSIYHNLTKI
-295 SVSGTV
+295 SVSGTT
-301 ITVDS
+301 ITIDA
-306 SVGRNGGVNINYN
+306 SVGRSGSINANYN
-319 PTNNRNDIRFRTP
+319 PTTNQNGIRFRNP
-332 YHIAVEASTSRIYVA
+332 YHIAIESSSSRIYVA
-347 DESNRA
+347 DERNRA

-358 FNLNFKNV
+358 YNLNFKHD
-366 TGMSSSMSR
+366 TGTSTRMSR
-375 MEGAKQAIQS
+375 MRGAQEAIQS

-391 LISSVNFGYGVWSDY
+391 LISSVNFGYGLWSDY
-406 QVWWSRW
+406 RVWYASRP
-413 GRFSQYGINSMPRQR
+413 FTYYGIRSVSR
-428 AVNTYGIDWLN
+428 NTAISRYGIDWLSRYGYMRN
-439 LYRMIREVV
+439 VV
-448 LYGNIWGVG
+448 LYGNVNNIG
-457 PDRFPGLDNWDNGRD
+457 PDRFPGFEMWQNGRD
-472 RGNPCSNLGCIEV
+472 RGYPCSNVGCIEV
-485 KADRNGAGKI
+485 QVNRDGAAKI
-495 NTRVRQAQPMLGTN
+495 NTRVSSAQPMYGTN
-509 ANFFATLAEDYYNH
+509 ANFFATLAEEYYNH

-538 PIIVIGDGE
+538 YIIVIGDGE
-547 FTTGVN
+547 FTSGRTI
-553 AGFNKIQ
+553 GFNKIQ

-570 KTIPIAYGS
+570 KTIPIAYGT
-579 GISASGLAQFNQLA
+579 GISASGLSQFNDLA
-593 MRGGTGDAIVA
+593 RRGGTGDAIIA
-604 QNPATLKARLTE
+604 ANPAALKARITE

-625 LAFTAPAITSKV
+625 LAFTAPAITAKV

-658 SLSATSISEEGEL
+658 SLSATSMTDDGEL
-671 ANDFTWEAARQMP
+671 ANDVTWEAARQMP
-684 LPSGRK
+684 LPRSRK
-690 IWTVLPAADYNGNWN
+690 IWTVLPTKDYRDDLN

-727 DYHGDTPTSP
+727 DYHSDAPTSS

-752 TSIQNGNEDDIKGYF
+752 TSIQDGNEDDIKGLIS
-767 NFVRGEDY
+767 FVRGEDY
-775 FDYDSDCIL
+775 FDYDSDCFL
-784 KEIRTDDDGRRGYL
+784 DEPRLDDNGRHGYL
-798 GDIYHSELVVVGPPG
+798 GDIYHSELVVVGPPS

-827 RSINNYQAFKN
+827 RSTNNYQAFKN

-850 ANDGM
+850 ANDGV

-914 FIKHPYFG
+914 YIKHPYFG

-979 DYIDETYGWLDLDEA
+979 DYIDETYSWLDLDEA
-994 DTVIANYQADNSVD
+994 DTIIANYQADNNVD

-1050 VSQNGSKTTISF
+1050 VSQNGSSTTISF

-1067 YNGDTSGISQNP
+1067 YNGDTSGTSLNP
-1079 TNKNLSISIEP
+1079 NNKNLSISINS
-1090 DAIARLSI
+1090 DAIARLST
-1098 NLPAEYDYTK
+1098 NLPADYDYSK

-1120 MPVTSNT
+1120 MPVTSNK

-1134 GAGYGAASKT
+1134 GAGYGATSKT

-1189 TPVVITADQTTGI
+1189 NPVVITADQTTGI

-1222 LTDMTQTKAGL
+1222 LTDMTETKAGL

-1337 DEVVIRGFGPVT
+1337 EEVVIRGFGPVT

-1360 SQKVIAEPT
+1360 SQKVVAEPT

>member
-1 MNKYFKILL
+1 MKKYYKILL

-16 FLFINPINSK
+16 FLIINPINSK

-46 DVSGSMNDRT
+46 DASGSMSNRT
-56 QIGVNYSSNVRAVA
+56 TIGINYNNNVRAVA

-78 LVYSQN
+78 LVYTQN
-84 TIRQTNQAANSQ
+84 NMRQVNQAGNSL
-96 ENIHPS
+96 ENIYSGRPT
-102 RAVLSHDWYR
+102 LTNDWNR
-112 FRLAENAKKVVYYDN
+112 FMLRDNAKKVVYYND
-127 QIFTYDNNDKRLFRY
+127 QVFTYDNNERRLFKY
-142 NFTNNSLTRLERIG
+142 NFTNNTSTGLERIG
-156 QIFSQMFLN
+156 QRFSQMFLN
-165 GDQLVLMN
+165 GDNLVLMN
-173 HRGADYYVKDLT
+173 HVGANYYVKDLT
-185 AVNVNATRC
+185 AINVNATTC

-206 RLGQWS
+206 RLGQYWE
-212 THPNFA
+212 HPQFT

-228 AVGSLDKRTQVQ
+228 AVGSLDRRTQVQ
-240 FYKFAPNGTCF
+240 LYKFASTGTCF
-251 SDEPNDTYTTTL
+251 ESEPSNTYTTSL

-284 TDSVNHNLTKI
+284 TDSIYHNLTKI
-295 SVSGTV
+295 SVSGTT
-301 ITVDS
+301 ITIDA
-306 SVGRNGGVNINYN
+306 SVGRSGSINANYN
-319 PTNNRNDIRFRTP
+319 PTTNQNGIRFRNP
-332 YHIAVEASTSRIYVA
+332 YHIAIESSSSRIYVA
-347 DESNRA
+347 DERNRA

-358 FNLNFKNV
+358 YNLNFKHD
-366 TGMSSSMSR
+366 TGTSTRMSR
-375 MEGAKQAIQS
+375 MRGAQEAIQS

-391 LISSVNFGYGVWSDY
+391 LISSVNFGYGLWSDY
-406 QVWWSRW
+406 RVWYASRP
-413 GRFSQYGINSMPRQR
+413 FTYYGIRSVSR
-428 AVNTYGIDWLN
+428 NTAISRYGIDWLSRYGYMRN
-439 LYRMIREVV
+439 VV
-448 LYGNIWGVG
+448 LYGNVNNIG
-457 PDRFPGLDNWDNGRD
+457 PDRFPGFEMWQNGRD
-472 RGNPCSNLGCIEV
+472 RGYPCSNVGCIEV
-485 KADRNGAGKI
+485 QVNRDGAAKI
-495 NTRVRQAQPMLGTN
+495 NTRVSSAQPMYGTN
-509 ANFFATLAEDYYNH
+509 ANFFATLAEEYYNH

-538 PIIVIGDGE
+538 YIIVIGDGE
-547 FTTGVN
+547 FTSGRTI
-553 AGFNKIQ
+553 GFNKIQ

-570 KTIPIAYGS
+570 KTIPIAYGT
-579 GISASGLAQFNQLA
+579 GISASGLSQFNDLA
-593 MRGGTGDAIVA
+593 RRGGTGDAIIA
-604 QNPATLKARLTE
+604 ANPAALKARITE

-625 LAFTAPAITSKV
+625 LAFTAPAITAKV

-658 SLSATSISEEGEL
+658 SLSATSMTDDGEL
-671 ANDFTWEAARQMP
+671 ANDITWEAARQMP
-684 LPSGRK
+684 LPRSRK
-690 IWTVLPAADYNGNWN
+690 IWTVLPTKDYRDDLN

-727 DYHGDTPTSP
+727 DYHSDAPTSS

-752 TSIQNGNEDDIKGYF
+752 TSIQDGNEDDIKGLIS
-767 NFVRGEDY
+767 FVRGEDY
-775 FDYDSDCIL
+775 FDYDSDCFL
-784 KEIRTDDDGRRGYL
+784 DEPRLDDNGRHGYL
-798 GDIYHSELVVVGPPG
+798 GDIYHSELVVVGPPS

-827 RSINNYQAFKN
+827 RSTNNYQAFKN

-850 ANDGM
+850 ANDGV

-914 FIKHPYFG
+914 YIKHPYFG

-936 GGAGFSVLDVTNP
+936 GGAGFSVLDITNP

-979 DYIDETYGWLDLDEA
+979 DYIDETYSWLDLDEA
-994 DTVIANYQADNSVD
+994 DTIIANYQADNNVD

-1050 VSQNGSKTTISF
+1050 VSQNGSSTTISF

-1067 YNGDTSGISQNP
+1067 YNGDTSGTSLNP
-1079 TNKNLSISIEP
+1079 NNKNLSISINS
-1090 DAIARLSI
+1090 DAIARLST
-1098 NLPAEYDYTK
+1098 NLPADYDYSK

-1120 MPVTSNT
+1120 MPVTSNK

-1134 GAGYGAASKT
+1134 GAGYGATSKT

-1189 TPVVITADQTTGI
+1189 NPVVITADQTTGI

-1222 LTDMTQTKAGL
+1222 LTDMTETKAGL

-1337 DEVVIRGFGPVT
+1337 EEVVIRGFGPVT

-1360 SQKVIAEPT
+1360 SQKVVAEPT

>member
-1 MNKYFKILL
+1 MKKYYKILL

-16 FLFINPINSK
+16 FLIINPINSK

-46 DVSGSMNDRT
+46 DASGSMSNRT
-56 QIGVNYSSNVRAVA
+56 TIGINYNNNVRAVA

-78 LVYSQN
+78 LVYTQN
-84 TIRQTNQAANSQ
+84 NMRQVNQAGNSL
-96 ENIHPS
+96 ENIYSGRPT
-102 RAVLSHDWYR
+102 LTNDWNR
-112 FRLAENAKKVVYYDN
+112 FMLRDNAKKVVYYND
-127 QIFTYDNNDKRLFRY
+127 QVFTYDNNDRRLFKY
-142 NFTNNSLTRLERIG
+142 NFTNNTSTGLERIG
-156 QIFSQMFLN
+156 QRFSQMFLN
-165 GDQLVLMN
+165 GDNLVLMN
-173 HRGADYYVKDLT
+173 HVGANYYVKDLT
-185 AVNVNATRC
+185 AINVNATTC

-206 RLGQWS
+206 RLGQYWE
-212 THPNFA
+212 HPQFT

-228 AVGSLDKRTQVQ
+228 AVGSLDRRTQVQ
-240 FYKFAPNGTCF
+240 LYKFASTGTCF
-251 SDEPNDTYTTTL
+251 ESEPSNTYTTSL

-284 TDSVNHNLTKI
+284 TDSIYHNLTKI
-295 SVSGTV
+295 SVSGTT
-301 ITVDS
+301 ITIDA
-306 SVGRNGGVNINYN
+306 SVGRSGSINANYN
-319 PTNNRNDIRFRTP
+319 PTTNQNGIRFRNP
-332 YHIAVEASTSRIYVA
+332 YHIAIESSSSRIYVA
-347 DESNRA
+347 DERNRA

-358 FNLNFKNV
+358 YNLNFKHD
-366 TGMSSSMSR
+366 TGTSTRMSR
-375 MEGAKQAIQS
+375 MRGAQEAIQS

-391 LISSVNFGYGVWSDY
+391 LISSVNFGYGLWSDY
-406 QVWWSRW
+406 RVWYASRP
-413 GRFSQYGINSMPRQR
+413 FTYYGIRSVSR
-428 AVNTYGIDWLN
+428 NTAISRYGIDWLSRYGYMRN
-439 LYRMIREVV
+439 VV
-448 LYGNIWGVG
+448 LYGNVNNIG
-457 PDRFPGLDNWDNGRD
+457 PDRFPGFEMWQNGRD
-472 RGNPCSNLGCIEV
+472 RGYPCSNVGCIEV
-485 KADRNGAGKI
+485 QVNRDGAAKI
-495 NTRVRQAQPMLGTN
+495 NTRVSSAQPMYGTN
-509 ANFFATLAEDYYNH
+509 ANFFATLAEEYYNH

-538 PIIVIGDGE
+538 YIIVIGDGE
-547 FTTGVN
+547 FTSGRTI
-553 AGFNKIQ
+553 GFNKIQ

-570 KTIPIAYGS
+570 KTIPIAYGT
-579 GISASGLAQFNQLA
+579 GISASGLSQFNDLA
-593 MRGGTGDAIVA
+593 RRGGTGDAIIA
-604 QNPATLKARLTE
+604 ANPAALKARITE

-625 LAFTAPAITSKV
+625 LAFTAPAITAKV

-658 SLSATSISEEGEL
+658 SLSATSMTDDGEL
-671 ANDFTWEAARQMP
+671 ANDITWEAARQMP
-684 LPSGRK
+684 LPRSRK
-690 IWTVLPAADYNGNWN
+690 IWTVLPTKDYRDDLN

-727 DYHGDTPTSP
+727 DYHSDAPTSS

-752 TSIQNGNEDDIKGYF
+752 TSIQDGNEDDIKGLIS
-767 NFVRGEDY
+767 FVRGEDY
-775 FDYDSDCIL
+775 FDYDSDCFL
-784 KEIRTDDDGRRGYL
+784 DEPRLDDNGRHGYL
-798 GDIYHSELVVVGPPG
+798 GDIYHSELVVVGPPS

-827 RSINNYQAFKN
+827 RSTNNYQAFKN

-850 ANDGM
+850 ANDGV

-914 FIKHPYFG
+914 YIKHPYFG

-936 GGAGFSVLDVTNP
+936 GGAGFSVLDITNP

-979 DYIDETYGWLDLDEA
+979 DYIDETYSWLDLDEA
-994 DTVIANYQADNSVD
+994 DTIIANYQADNNVD

-1050 VSQNGSKTTISF
+1050 VSQNGSSTTISF

-1067 YNGDTSGISQNP
+1067 YNGDTSGTSLNP
-1079 TNKNLSISIEP
+1079 NNKNLSISINS
-1090 DAIARLSI
+1090 DAIARLST
-1098 NLPAEYDYTK
+1098 NLPADYDYSK

-1120 MPVTSNT
+1120 MPVTSNK

-1134 GAGYGAASKT
+1134 GAGYGATSKT

-1189 TPVVITADQTTGI
+1189 NPVVITADQTTGI

-1222 LTDMTQTKAGL
+1222 LTDMTETKAGL

-1337 DEVVIRGFGPVT
+1337 EEVVIRGFGPVT

-1360 SQKVIAEPT
+1360 SQKVVAEPT